1 MDLTLTMT
9 TETMT
14 PRRAVRADLPMP
26 DDTLSATI
34 RSTPRFRLAVGSTV
48 LLIVG
53 VLGPWQKSLFGISAN
68 GLEVVPALLVPAALL
83 AGYALWEYHIGRE
96 HRRKRIVR
104 LLDGA
109 AFLVAAAVVGNA
121 QAVGGLVV
129 AGWGSIVAGFG
140 GAGILVASLWLRYS
154 KSLLR

>member
-1 MDLTLTMT
+1 
-9 TETMT
+9 
-14 PRRAVRADLPMP
+14 MP
-26 DDTLSATI
+26 DDTPSATI

-68 GLEVVPALLVPAALL
+68 GLEVGPALLVPAALL
-83 AGYALWEYHIGRE
+83 AGYALSEYHSGRE

-109 AFLVAAAVVGNA
+109 AFLVAAAVVGNT
-121 QAVGGLVV
+121 QGVGGLVV
-129 AGWGSIVAGFG
+129 AGWGSVVAGFG